1 MAERKLLSLVRQ
13 SGIYALGNAAAKL
26 SGLVLAPLYLNEA
39 YLSPESFG
47 YFALL
52 IVTSQLGIFVAGL
65 GLGTGL
71 LKFMSDP
78 QHAAERGAL
87 PFTALVATVGAA
99 VLAFGLIWLLDGAL
113 AQVLLDGV
121 EQRYLVRI
129 MAVYVAFKVV
139 GAIPMMLLRIEERAG
154 WYAIAMTAEIGVLI
168 GGVYYFLAV
177 REMGL
182 EGIMIAYALSAG
194 VSMVVLTGVMLS
206 AVRWTFRARL
216 MQPLMHYGA
225 PLVLASL
232 AGWFLNAGDR
242 YLLRWLDDPNGNGLA
257 VYEWAARISGVLNML
272 FVQSFQLA
280 FSVLGIKSLGTGDT
294 SLYRRTFRHY
304 VIWTGWA
311 VLGLSLLTFDAM
323 VVLVGFGANLLY
335 LEADRLVL
343 PLALGFMAYGIY
355 VVVNNVLFATG
366 HTKVIGANVALAAVL
381 NAGLNLALIPVLGAL
396 GAALTTLFSYAV
408 LAGLSARI
416 ATGKV
421 HVNYDGRVL
430 LVVLILVVGLYG
442 LMWPSRAW
450 SMPLR
455 LPLRLAVIL
464 AYLPLLVVFKLYTWE
479 EVRLGWRHA
488 KAQWARLRG

>member
-1 MAERKLLSLVRQ
+1 MAEKKLSGLARQ

-52 IVTSQLGIFVAGL
+52 IVTAQLGIFVAGL

-78 QHAAERGAL
+78 QHAAARRAL
-87 PFTALVATVGAA
+87 PFTALVATVGAVA
-99 VLAFGLIWLLDGAL
+99 LAFGFIWLSDEVLARLLLDGA
-113 AQVLLDGV
+113 
-121 EQRYLVRI
+121 EQGYLVRI
-129 MAVYVAFKVV
+129 MGVYVAFKVV

-154 WYAIAMTAEIGVLI
+154 WYAIAMTSEIGVLI
-168 GGVYYFLAV
+168 GSVYYFLVV
-177 REMGL
+177 RGMGL
-182 EGIMIAYALSAG
+182 EGIMLAYALSAG
-194 VSMVVLTGVMLS
+194 VSMVVLSGVMLS
-206 AVRWTFRARL
+206 VVRWTFQAHL
-216 MQPLMHYGA
+216 MRPLIRYGA

-242 YLLRWLDDPNGNGLA
+242 YLLRWLDNDSLPI
-257 VYEWAARISGVLNML
+257 YEWGARISGVLNML

-280 FSVLGIKSLGTGDT
+280 FSVLGLKSLGAGDV
-294 SLYRRTFRHY
+294 SLYRRAFRHY

-311 VLGLSLLTFDAM
+311 VIGLSLITFDAM
-323 VVLVGFGANLLY
+323 IVLVEGFGANPLY

-355 VVVNNVLFATG
+355 VVVNNVLYATG
-366 HTKVIGANVALAAVL
+366 HTKVIGVNVALAAVL

-430 LVVLILVVGLYG
+430 LLVVVLIVGIYG
-442 LMWPSRAW
+442 LMWPSRDW
-450 SMPLR
+450 SMALR
-455 LPLRLAVIL
+455 IPLRLAAIL
-464 AYLPLLVVFKLYTWE
+464 AYLPLLVVFRLYTWE

-488 KAQWARLRG
+488 KAQWTQFRG

>member
-1 MAERKLLSLVRQ
+1 MAEKKLSGLARQ

-26 SGLVLAPLYLNEA
+26 SGLVLAPLYLNTD
-39 YLSPESFG
+39 YLSKEGFG

-52 IVTSQLGIFVAGL
+52 IVTAQLGIFVAGL

-71 LKFMSDP
+71 LKFMSGP
-78 QHAAERGAL
+78 EHAAERKAL
-87 PFTALVATVGAA
+87 PFTALIATVGAA
-99 VLAFGLIWLLDGAL
+99 ALAFGLIWFGDEVLAQLLLDGP
-113 AQVLLDGV
+113 Q
-121 EQRYLVRI
+121 QRYLVRI
-129 MAVYVAFKVV
+129 LAVYVAFKVV

-154 WYAIAMTAEIGVLI
+154 WYAFAMTAEIGVLI
-168 GGVYYFLAV
+168 GGVYYFLVA

-182 EGIMIAYALSAG
+182 EGIMLAYALSAG

-206 AVRWTFRARL
+206 VVSWTFRARL
-216 MQPLMHYGA
+216 MRPLMRYGA

-242 YLLRWLDDPNGNGLA
+242 YLLRWLDNDSLPI
-257 VYEWAARISGVLNML
+257 YEWAARISGVLNML

-280 FSVLGIKSLGTGDT
+280 FSVLGLKALGVGDV

-311 VLGLSLLTFDAM
+311 VLGLSLITFDAM
-323 VVLVGFGANLLY
+323 VVLVEFGADPDY

-355 VVVNNVLFATG
+355 VVVNNVLYATS
-366 HTKVIGANVALAAVL
+366 HTKVIGLNVALAAVL
-381 NAGLNLALIPVLGAL
+381 NAGLNIALIPVLGAL

-408 LAGLSARI
+408 LAGLSARV
-416 ATGKV
+416 AAGKV

-430 LVVLILVVGLYG
+430 FVVLLLVVGLYG
-442 LMWPSRAW
+442 LMWPSRDW
-450 SMPLR
+450 SMALR
-455 LPLRLAVIL
+455 LPLRLTAIL
-464 AYLPLLVVFKLYTWE
+464 AYLPLLVAFRLYSWE